1 MPDRFGPRGVMA
13 VVIPVQNANMQPD
26 YELMRPEGISHQ
38 MCRFNITSPDTVGE
52 AVLDV
57 VPQTLKC

>member
-1 MPDRFGPRGVMA
+1 MA
-13 VVIPVQNANMQPD
+13 VVIPVQNANMQSD

-38 MCRFNITSPDTVGE
+38 MYRFNITSPDTVGE